1 MKMLTP
7 SHAAVLRAVD
17 RCGTTVE
24 AARQLHLTQS
34 AVSKIIARSEATLG
48 IPVFDRSD
56 GRLVLRPQA
65 RGLMSALGQVE
76 DEWHILREAV
86 GDLRSGRALP
96 LRIASTPSIGQGLI
110 AQAIRRLVTE
120 YPHARIELI
129 MGDAPTEL
137 SKGAADLGEMFS
149 PRDTDDI
156 ALTPFAQASIIALVR
171 ADDPLARRGRVSLP
185 ELRDHR
191 LICFDREKSPL
202 GWLIARAHEK
212 TGLDYAPFMTV
223 PYSISAAHLLA
234 RQGDVILIDSLLT
247 QAQRFEGLVRL
258 DVTPELPITICLMT
272 VRSRPLARLAARFVE
287 ILVEGHGSGLLPG
300 TGAPGS
306 EP

>member
-1 MKMLTP
+1 MRALTP
-7 SHAAVLRAVD
+7 SHAKVLRAVG

-34 AVSKIIARSEATLG
+34 AVSKIIARSEAVLG
-48 IPVFDRSD
+48 VPVFDRND
-56 GRLVLRPQA
+56 GRLVLRPEA
-65 RGLMSALGQVE
+65 HGLMSALSHVE
-76 DEWHILREAV
+76 NEWRRLRGAV

-110 AQAIRRLVTE
+110 AQAIRRLVTD
-120 YPHARIELI
+120 YPEARIELI

-137 SKGAADLGEMFS
+137 SKGAADLGVMFS
-149 PRDTDDI
+149 PRVTDDI

-171 ADDPLARRGRVSLP
+171 ANDPLARRGRVSLP
-185 ELRDHR
+185 ELRDRR

-202 GWLIARAHEK
+202 GWLIARAHEQV
-212 TGLDYAPFMTV
+212 GIDYTPFMTV

-247 QAQRFEGLVRL
+247 QAQHFEGLAKL
-258 DVTPELPITICLMT
+258 DVVPEIPISICLMT
-272 VRSRPLARLAARFVE
+272 VRSRPLSRLGAGFVQ
-287 ILVEGHGSGLLPG
+287 ILLGSGSDK
-300 TGAPGS
+300 AA
-306 EP
+306 

>member
-1 MKMLTP
+1 MKALTP
-7 SHAAVLRAVD
+7 SHATVLRAVE

-34 AVSKIIARSEATLG
+34 AVSKIIARSEASLG
-48 IPVFDRSD
+48 IAVFDRRD

-65 RGLMSALGQVE
+65 RALLQALGTVE
-76 DEWHILREAV
+76 EEWRALRAAV

-110 AQAIRRLVTE
+110 AQAIRQLVTE
-120 YPHARIELI
+120 YPAARIELI

-137 SKGAADLGEMFS
+137 SKGTADLGVMFS
-149 PRDTDDI
+149 PRVTDDI
-156 ALTPFAQASIIALVR
+156 ALTPLAQASIIALVR
-171 ADDPLARRGRVSLP
+171 DDDPLARRGSVSLP
-185 ELRDHR
+185 ELKERR

-202 GWLIARAHEK
+202 GWLIARAHEEA
-212 TGLDYAPFMTV
+212 GLNYAPFMTV

-247 QAQRFEGLVRL
+247 QAQPFEGLVKLR
-258 DVTPELPITICLMT
+258 VTPQLPITICLMT
-272 VRSRPLARLAARFVE
+272 VRSRPLTRLAARFAE
-287 ILVEGHGSGLLPG
+287 ILVNANAGDVV
-300 TGAPGS
+300 
-306 EP
+306 

>member
-1 MKMLTP
+1 MKAMTP
-7 SHAAVLRAVD
+7 SHATVLRAVE

-65 RGLMSALGQVE
+65 RSLMSALGHVE

-110 AQAIRRLVTE
+110 AQAIRRLVTD
-120 YPHARIELI
+120 YPQARIELI

-137 SKGAADLGEMFS
+137 SKGAADLGVMFS
-149 PRDTDDI
+149 PRVTDDI
-156 ALTPFAQASIIALVR
+156 ALTPFARASIIALVR
-171 ADDPLARRGRVSLP
+171 EDDPLARRGQVSLP
-185 ELRDHR
+185 ELKDRR

-202 GWLIARAHEK
+202 GWLIARAHEQA
-212 TGLDYAPFMTV
+212 GLDYAPFMTV

-287 ILVEGHGSGLLPG
+287 ILVEGHGNGPVPDA
-300 TGAPGS
+300 AP
-306 EP
+306 

>member
-1 MKMLTP
+1 MKPLMP
-7 SHAAVLRAVD
+7 SHASVLRAVD

-34 AVSKIIARSEATLG
+34 AVSKIVARSETSLG
-48 IPVFDRSD
+48 IAVFDRRD

-65 RGLMSALGQVE
+65 RSLMQALGAVE
-76 DEWHILREAV
+76 DEWRSLREAV

-120 YPHARIELI
+120 YPKARIELI

-137 SKGAADLGEMFS
+137 SNGTADLGVMFS
-149 PRDTDDI
+149 PRVTDDI
-156 ALTPFAQASIIALVR
+156 ALTPFAEASIIALVR
-171 ADDPLARRGRVSLP
+171 EDDPLAVRGTIGLA
-185 ELRDHR
+185 ELRERR
-191 LICFDREKSPL
+191 LICFDRAKSPL
-202 GWLIARAHEK
+202 GWLIARAYEQA
-212 TGLDYAPFMTV
+212 GLDYAPFMTV

-247 QAQRFEGLVRL
+247 QVQRFEGLVRL

-272 VRSRPLARLAARFVE
+272 VRSRPLTRLAARFVE
-287 ILVEGHGSGLLPG
+287 IITDLDSHREAIAV
-300 TGAPGS
+300 AR
-306 EP
+306 